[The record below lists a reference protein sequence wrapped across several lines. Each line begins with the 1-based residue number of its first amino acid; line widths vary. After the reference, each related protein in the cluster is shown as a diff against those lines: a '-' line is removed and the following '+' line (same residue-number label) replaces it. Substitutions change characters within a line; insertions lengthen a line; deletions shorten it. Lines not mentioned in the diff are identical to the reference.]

1 MDTQQNRK
9 NEWLSLVRNF
19 IMTAA
24 LLLAALPAKA
34 EDYVFMYN
42 DGGTYHIMANVSS
55 TITDVQQFSYT
66 TCVWS
71 GTSGSTFSNQGGYL
85 YWTANNAVWTVRNSG
100 DNLTINSNK
109 IYNRYNNNNIYI
121 RYYNSQWV
129 SSTTNSQNTV
139 VYALSGPQAASWTTP
154 VSISGSQTTFTN
166 LGSFTYSAS
175 AAYRPAYYTLTGN
188 GTYYVVEGGT
198 PSSSA
203 PTGSSSGIT
212 YTWTL
217 NDGTNDDGHV
227 RINATTGEVTYYNS
241 YASNTNTT
249 IKVTATHTA
258 SGATSTDTKAITF
271 NALPVA
277 DPTGITATDKTI
289 GQGDI
294 WTADNY
300 SFVVA
305 DGYSPYRYVTATSA
319 DNTIATVNNTSG
331 TFTVTGVEMGSTTIT
346 ITAYKQGNS
355 VVAATTTF
363 TLTVAEPQTGVSGGK
378 VILNDYEDHS
388 WSYYSDPNC
397 PIRSLSP
404 ADVKITYYGNGIV
417 MTGNADYTASS
428 TDFVQPGQTNYTGG
442 AKVNVGGEDENT
454 FIYYK
459 TLERG
464 ANTQTAWTYS
474 TDHSSDA
481 SRCPYTT
488 IPNPFQVRPTYG
500 ARNVDANNFTG
511 WRGFQCWR
519 LKSVTGGSVYSAAN
533 GVTAL
538 TTGAVVNAETE
549 IYFAP
554 NSEYG
559 MEVELEAVWARA
571 YLVKGNSGGEN
582 AILNYG
588 NLGVERNFMTLTDG
602 QSYRFNGTSGR
613 RITNVNRAV
622 TISSYYPNGEA
633 PDGTNNT
640 ITGNNNNIT
649 LVADT
654 KFENVTL
661 SAASYTLTASGY
673 NLIVGRGCSGSTV
686 NIVRGMGEGSNTTL
700 NYTIRLESGV
710 YNYVSFTAGY
720 YNNNDGNN
728 GANYTF
734 SGANNKVKGVM
745 GSDYDRAKEG
755 PSYNYANAPLRV
767 TYNMIVGATPTFS
780 NQNETEFFNTTI
792 KSGYYGS
799 GFNGLGSGSA
809 ANSFY
814 LGVAN
819 TFNTGKRKL
828 TIEGGKLNLSLAGGI
843 DEDNTSDDALTIRM
857 KGGTVAGSV
866 YGAAAFSSATGGRR
880 FIFTGGTV
888 GGWIAGGAN
897 GTQTTGG
904 KLDGKTFIYFGGTAQ
919 CNSNGS
925 ATTIGPGNA
934 TGGNIFGAGSGNA
947 SASAT
952 ATVGEVDQSTI
963 VIADEC
969 MVERNVYGGGNYGYV
984 AGTAATNKSD
994 IYISGGN
1001 VVGSVFGGANM
1012 QKGNIVNITMKGG
1025 LVNEG
1030 VYGGSNTRGTIS
1042 NDVTIQVDGGTVGD
1056 GTDGDGI
1063 FGGGYGTNTAVNGN
1077 VSLTLGASTSATD
1090 SVTVFGNVYGGSAL
1104 GRTNNGSATNT
1115 TTVTMNKALVNGN
1128 LFGGAYGN
1136 GANVNGRI
1144 TVNVNG
1150 GRVNGNVFGGGD
1162 AAAYSKAGQNY
1173 PVVNMTGGKVTNV
1186 FGGGKGLTAV
1196 VTGNPQVILSGTAH
1210 VTGNVY
1216 GGGDAAEVSGHTNVE
1231 LRD

>member
-9 NEWLSLVRNF
+9 NEWPRLVRSV
-19 IMTAA
+19 IMMAA
-24 LLLAALPAKA
+24 LLCSGLTARAA
-34 EDYVFMYN
+34 DYVFMYN

-442 AKVNVGGEDENT
+442 AKINVGGEDENT

-533 GVTAL
+533 SVTAL

-649 LVADT
+649 LGADT

-1056 GTDGDGI
+1056 GTEGDGI

-1104 GRTNNGSATNT
+1104 GDVNDNDNDN
-1115 TTVTMNKALVNGN
+1115 TTVTMNKALINGN
-1128 LFGGAYGN
+1128 LFGGALGN
-1136 GANVNGRI
+1136 GADVTGRI

-1150 GRVNGNVFGGGD
+1150 GRINGNVFGGGD
-1162 AAAYSKAGQNY
+1162 AAPYSPGGNY

-1186 FGGGKGLTAV
+1186 FGGGKGSTAI
-1196 VTGNPQVILSGTAH
+1196 VTGNPQVTLSGTAH

-1216 GGGDAAEVSGHTNVE
+1216 GGGDAAEVSGQTNVI